1 MIAFGIAFI
10 FLGWVVTTGWGAPSL
25 RIHNKADYA
34 AGAMILLGLGLVTAG
49 AVVAAWKYL
58 P

>member
-1 MIAFGIAFI
+1 MIAIGIALV
-10 FLGWVVTTGWGAPSL
+10 FLGWVVATGWGAPSL
-25 RIHNKADYA
+25 RIHNKADYV
-34 AGAMILLGLGLVTAG
+34 AGAMILSGLALLAAG

>member
-1 MIAFGIAFI
+1 MTAAGIALV

-25 RIHNKADYA
+25 RIHNKADYV